1 MRALVFSDVHGEMD
15 RLRELVARLP
25 RLKCDLGLFC
35 GDIVRGKARAS
46 EYNAAREQGREPSF
60 HTPEIEAERG
70 EDYALYAEFYAVLR
84 PVDFRIFAV
93 PGNMDAPEG
102 RFIAAA
108 LGAEGMEAGVESVH
122 RFAAKLGDWV
132 IAGIGGQITEATRE
146 EIYVLMFPRW
156 EAEHAFGLFECIEGS
171 RIMVLHT
178 PPLGE
183 VVDLDGHKHKG
194 CQVVNDLI
202 HHWRPSLAVCGHSHD
217 SPGQEMIGNTLVVNP
232 GALKNGH
239 FATVDLESKEVRLLE
254 L

>member
-1 MRALVFSDVHGEMD
+1 MKALVFSDVHGAMD
-15 RLRELVARLP
+15 QLRELVARLP

-35 GDIVRGKARAS
+35 GDIVRGRARAA
-46 EYNAAREQGREPSF
+46 EFTAARAEGRTPNF

-70 EDYALYAEFYAVLR
+70 EDYALYAEFYAILR
-84 PVDFRIFAV
+84 PVEFRIFAV

-102 RFIAAA
+102 RYTAAA
-108 LGAEGMEAGVESVH
+108 VGSEGLAAAVESVH
-122 RFAAKLGDWV
+122 RFAAKWHDWV
-132 IAGIGGQITEATRE
+132 IVGMGGQITEAARE
-146 EIYVLMFPRW
+146 EIFMLMFPRW
-156 EAEHAFGLFECIEGS
+156 EADHAFGLFELIPGP

-183 VVDLDGHKHKG
+183 VVDLDGNKHKG

-202 HHWRPSLAVCGHSHD
+202 HHWRPALAVCGHAHEAR
-217 SPGQEMIGNTLVVNP
+217 GHEIIGETLVVNP

-239 FATVDLESKEVRLLE
+239 FATVDLESKEVRLLD